1 MVKVSHSS
9 KIPKG
14 PERITKERPIK
25 TINKNVDLRRSPRIR
40 FAVSKLHYQRRKKGK
55 IRDVA
60 YLEVILSENHS
71 LCAADFSAIIRCVLF
86 IFQEFPVY
94 FCNKGSRRSCFV
106 LFDPQE
112 VFDITEENQNV
123 QKCSYLPE
131 VPFTD
136 FLVRTSRTADSFL
149 VLSKTPECQRLFEKL
164 QRYVDHHFCP
174 YKVDLSKKQLTDLPY
189 EDVFLHNVFYH
200 DKHMLVENWS
210 SNTTSGT
217 NKNSDVVVS
226 LKGIDVTVFPH
237 DNTSFANSAYPSNFN
252 KSIVYND
259 GELLPNPSPWRA
271 GFALSEDANALKQNN
286 ISTLESA
293 RADDNSRSNRKRPRY
308 PGKIT
313 VENRLDTFNA
323 WPHSAPT
330 PQTLAVAGFFF
341 TGDADLVRC
350 HQCGIGLK
358 DFSPIDD
365 PMSEHIKHAGS
376 CDFLI
381 DLYGVTALEQKR
393 CLINDPEAIR
403 RRQLESFQTQK
414 APDTKYRR
422 PEYASYEARLSTFD
436 GWPEEVLKGPA
447 SWHTLVST
455 LQVLK
460 ITCGVSPAMEDCGS
474 GMRETTLGLSTAA
487 GFRPVPL
494 PEKPRGTNISSSFR
508 LPSTKERIFQNCLK
522 EETRPVLQ
530 HQEKFPEDFVT
541 SGIDNITLGRAELE
555 EHRRTCI
562 EDLGFPA
569 EEFEEALIELKKSG
583 NILPTLE
590 DLIFCIGDIQKRN
603 EILRVQL
610 EAVTVDTPD
619 MANVSNSI
627 NANLRKSPWR
637 GVTKSKFHYQ
647 RRKKGKKDVTILEVI
662 NFEIYNVCAADFST
676 FIRHVLYRFQ
686 EFSVYFRFNGG
697 EYRCF
702 VVFDIPEEF
711 EITEGDQH
719 VQTCSYFSDVPL
731 TDFVVRTSRS
741 TGSFLVQRKTPDCKQ
756 LFDKLQLFVKIHLCP
771 YKVDLSK
778 KRLTKSLYDED
789 SLHDLFYHRGH
800 MIVENRSFDTTYG
813 TNKNRDLV
821 ITLKGITGTVF
832 PHDNSSF
839 TYSAFPTSSYK
850 SIVYEGGILLPTP
863 SHWKAGISM
872 GEDANA
878 HKQNNISTLESAKA
892 EEKLRM
898 NRKRPRYPGKCSVEI
913 RLDTFNAWP
922 HSAPTPQMLAV
933 AGFFFTGDADLVR
946 CHQCGIG
953 LKDFSPV
960 DDPMSEHIKN
970 SSNCDFLI
978 DLHGITGFEQKRCF
992 FNDPET
998 VRRLQLESF
1007 QTQKAPD
1014 ITYRRPEYASYEAR
1028 LATYD
1033 GWPEKVSQ
1041 KSYQLAD
1048 AGLYFTGVE
1057 DLVRCFA
1064 CDGVLRQWDAGDDP
1078 WVEHCRWFP
1087 ACPFARRIKGDQYI
1101 ALVQASVDQGEDFS
1115 ELKATRPVTQH
1126 QEKSPEDIVTSGI
1139 DNITLGRA
1147 ELERHRRT
1155 CIRDLGFPA
1164 EEFEEALIRLRT
1176 SGNILPTLEDLICC
1190 IGDIQKRNE
1199 IRQVQ
1204 QESVTEETPESIF
1217 DENARLK
1224 HLIKCK
1230 RCYVN
1235 NINALFLP
1243 CAHHRMCMD
1252 CASKY
1257 DVTVCIVCDRPIR
1270 EIVKTIMVLKS
1281 QEQECVED
1289 HVRCFACDGGLRQWD
1304 AGDNPWVEHCRWFP
1318 AYHFART
1325 SKGDQYI
1332 ERIQASVDQGEDLSE
1347 LILKRTPF
1355 SIEKNGNISPTLK
1368 DLNIRKRNEI
1378 RPIQQEAEAVDTHG
1392 SIFEENSR
1400 IKNILKCQR
1409 CNVNNVNALFLPCAH
1424 HRMCMD
1430 CARKYDVTV
1439 CFVCERPIREII
1451 KTFMS

>member
-455 LQVLK
+455 LQWDAGDDPWVEH
-460 ITCGVSPAMEDCGS
+460 CRWFPACSFARKTKGDQYIELIQASVDQGEDFS
-474 GMRETTLGLSTAA
+474 EL
-487 GFRPVPL
+487 
-494 PEKPRGTNISSSFR
+494 
-508 LPSTKERIFQNCLK
+508 

-610 EAVTVDTPD
+610 EAVTVDTPESILEENARLKHILKCQRCND
-619 MANVSNSI
+619 NNV
-627 NANLRKSPWR
+627 NALFLPCAHHRMCMDCA
-637 GVTKSKFHYQ
+637 SKY
-647 RRKKGKKDVTILEVI
+647 DVTVCPICDRPI
-662 NFEIYNVCAADFST
+662 REIVKT
-676 FIRHVLYRFQ
+676 F
-686 EFSVYFRFNGG
+686 
-697 EYRCF
+697 
-702 VVFDIPEEF
+702 
-711 EITEGDQH
+711 
-719 VQTCSYFSDVPL
+719 
-731 TDFVVRTSRS
+731 
-741 TGSFLVQRKTPDCKQ
+741 
-756 LFDKLQLFVKIHLCP
+756 
-771 YKVDLSK
+771 
-778 KRLTKSLYDED
+778 
-789 SLHDLFYHRGH
+789 
-800 MIVENRSFDTTYG
+800 M
-813 TNKNRDLV
+813 
-821 ITLKGITGTVF
+821 
-832 PHDNSSF
+832 
-839 TYSAFPTSSYK
+839 AFPTSSYK

-1048 AGLYFTGVE
+1048 AGL
-1057 DLVRCFA
+1057 
-1064 CDGVLRQWDAGDDP
+1064 
-1078 WVEHCRWFP
+1078 
-1087 ACPFARRIKGDQYI
+1087 RIKGDQYI

-1281 QEQECVED
+1281 QEQE
-1289 HVRCFACDGGLRQWD
+1289 
-1304 AGDNPWVEHCRWFP
+1304 
-1318 AYHFART
+1318 
-1325 SKGDQYI
+1325 
-1332 ERIQASVDQGEDLSE
+1332 
-1347 LILKRTPF
+1347 
-1355 SIEKNGNISPTLK
+1355 
-1368 DLNIRKRNEI
+1368 
-1378 RPIQQEAEAVDTHG
+1378 
-1392 SIFEENSR
+1392 
-1400 IKNILKCQR
+1400 
-1409 CNVNNVNALFLPCAH
+1409 
-1424 HRMCMD
+1424 
-1430 CARKYDVTV
+1430 
-1439 CFVCERPIREII
+1439 
-1451 KTFMS
+1451 